1 MLPLRKAVIP
11 VAGYGTRFLPAT
23 KSIPKEMLPVVDKP
37 QLQYLVEEAVA
48 SGIHDVIFVTGRNKH
63 AIENH
68 FDVSFEL
75 ESVLRRAKKVNE
87 LKSVQRISQMA
98 DFAYIR
104 QPMPLGHGDAV
115 LRATRFLSPD
125 EPIAVIFG
133 DDLIESKIPALKQML
148 PAFHKYRAPI
158 IALARVALQEATKF
172 GVVRIRRAALAR
184 LHWRPLPHVLLR
196 FSASVAAMLAAA
208 DSPSRAAAQRAK
220 SGNRRSTRAAKGRG

>member
-184 LHWRPLPHVLLR
+184 THQILDFVEKPKRPPSPYAIVGKYILTPEFLATLKRMRQRLR
-196 FSASVAAMLAAA
+196 KA
-208 DSPSRAAAQRAK
+208 RA
-220 SGNRRSTRAAKGRG
+220 